1 MEKISTDGERAQVE
15 LRWDERFKPKCGEC
29 GQAMRINGKTRQGA
43 MDLPLASASFVLV
56 VYDAVQGYC
65 RFCARYETV
74 RPLEIVE
81 QHQATLRLMRQVSLL
96 CRWLPLARLCELFPV
111 IASTAYRW
119 DRYILQTELPEP
131 CLDGLEA
138 ILVDEKA
145 VHKGQQGYVTVV
157 LNARSGELLHLAEG
171 RKKESLESFFAKLTP
186 TQRQSIVA
194 VGMDRSGP
202 YRAVVRE
209 QLPAAEIVFD
219 KFHIIA
225 NYHEVIDRIRR
236 RSYREAN
243 GEERTFIKG
252 QRFNLFRNPENL
264 GEDGRTALTKLLAAN
279 ADLHLT
285 YLLKD
290 GLQQLWLYRYPK
302 GAGKALEAWVAIAL
316 DTGIVELGR
325 FAKGLLEAK
334 AQIISFCKHQ
344 ITSAKIESFNAQISR
359 VIHKACGVSSL
370 DYLWLKL
377 RQASLQR

>member
-1 MEKISTDGERAQVE
+1 M
-15 LRWDERFKPKCGEC
+15 
-29 GQAMRINGKTRQGA
+29 
-43 MDLPLASASFVLV
+43 
-56 VYDAVQGYC
+56 
-65 RFCARYETV
+65 
-74 RPLEIVE
+74 
-81 QHQATLRLMRQVSLL
+81 
-96 CRWLPLARLCELFPV
+96 
-111 IASTAYRW
+111 
-119 DRYILQTELPEP
+119 
-131 CLDGLEA
+131 
-138 ILVDEKA
+138 
-145 VHKGQQGYVTVV
+145 V

-243 GEERTFIKG
+243 EEERTFIKG

-302 GAGKALEAWVAIAL
+302 SAGKALEA
-316 DTGIVELGR
+316 
-325 FAKGLLEAK
+325 
-334 AQIISFCKHQ
+334 
-344 ITSAKIESFNAQISR
+344 
-359 VIHKACGVSSL
+359 
-370 DYLWLKL
+370 
-377 RQASLQR
+377 